1 MVPMCPSS
9 LVESVHSSMLIYL
22 LCLFFPS
29 IRPLRP
35 RPFLPRALTRVS
47 QATLDPEYGQAEVA
61 GMKKE
66 IHRMEFRLRQ
76 LKRKQEEMMQE
87 MELAIEKREIIET
100 KHSVAGAKSKTDTA
114 ATIKQKVCAFV
125 SSIEVF

>member
-1 MVPMCPSS
+1 
-9 LVESVHSSMLIYL
+9 
-22 LCLFFPS
+22 
-29 IRPLRP
+29 
-35 RPFLPRALTRVS
+35 
-47 QATLDPEYGQAEVA
+47 
-61 GMKKE
+61 MKKE

-114 ATIKQKVCAFV
+114 ATIKQKVCII
-125 SSIEVF
+125 SSTLIVIEVVHHLSMFFIPCYLSY

>member
-1 MVPMCPSS
+1 
-9 LVESVHSSMLIYL
+9 
-22 LCLFFPS
+22 
-29 IRPLRP
+29 
-35 RPFLPRALTRVS
+35 
-47 QATLDPEYGQAEVA
+47 
-61 GMKKE
+61 MKKE

-114 ATIKQKVCAFV
+114 ATIKQKVCEYYRNRYGFSERPGHESAFRFLWIYNCR
-125 SSIEVF
+125 SFCFSRH